1 MAVNPWRSRL
11 YERAKCDGPYFSPVF
26 MGPGIGIYRAATIAG
41 KALALGL
48 GMVMI
53 GALSCGAP
61 TAPAG

>member
-1 MAVNPWRSRL
+1 MIDFKILMQPTNPTARTV
-11 YERAKCDGPYFSPVF
+11 P
-26 MGPGIGIYRAATIAG
+26 AAHRCVAAIAG

-48 GMVMI
+48 GIVMI